1 MFCET
6 ECMEEGELQDLLGE
20 LLGLF
25 LRGWADFQ
33 FFSIMKNMSIYGNRL
48 KTSHLF
54 VCVKLSFRIFGPLC
68 LSFHVTPT
76 DTYVCYVS
84 CISGLSLKIYVLYIY
99 IYTNPITLP
108 QITAVISR
116 ELPISFIQLRFSES
130 PPGRLQ
136 TSPRW
141 PLCVV
146 IKFICWDL
154 GIFQG
159 DFEVG
164 IPVDYLRHFPQK
176 RSTTFSREFPRVLGR
191 KLLSPKGSAAHFVH
205 RRRNFGSVDQF
216 SSRCLR
222 KA

>member
-1 MFCET
+1 MHGGRWTSRPFRRTFGPFFEGMSWFSILFHHEEHEHLWKPLENISPICLCET
-6 ECMEEGELQDLLGE
+6 FLQNIWSSLSQFPCHTYRYICMLCIMYI
-20 LLGLF
+20 
-25 LRGWADFQ
+25 W
-33 FFSIMKNMSIYGNRL
+33 SISKNI
-48 KTSHLF
+48 
-54 VCVKLSFRIFGPLC
+54 
-68 LSFHVTPT
+68 
-76 DTYVCYVS
+76 
-84 CISGLSLKIYVLYIY
+84 CIIY

-146 IKFICWDL
+146 INFICWDL

-159 DFEVG
+159 GYSEVG

>member
-84 CISGLSLKIYVLYIY
+84 CISGLSLKLYVLYIY
-99 IYTNPITLP
+99 IQKSYHSTTNHCCHLQRATHLLHSTSILR
-108 QITAVISR
+108 ISP
-116 ELPISFIQLRFSES
+116 EK
-130 PPGRLQ
+130 RLQ

-146 IKFICWDL
+146 INFICWDL

-164 IPVDYLRHFPQK
+164 IPVDYLRHFPQQ